1 MKDSKQVRSEYQL
14 FVEAYSQIS
23 KNSAEEDNEKK
34 SQMEKGKKCPKCGK
48 NPCECED
55 DDDQM
60 ESVLVRK
67 NNAFTEQAEKYQMS
81 VKQFARFVEANQ
93 HLFDIPTRQKA
104 QLANKF
110 QGFRESAEWDQ
121 YFGDLQELTTK
132 ETKAGTKYKVRVKEK
147 ESGSS
152 YIRFATREKISQLRS
167 DPKIASVEMTDQG
180 EAPEE
185 KGEKKAQAAG
195 GGMKKKKLD
204 PVGREDGDVD
214 NDGDKDKSDAYLLK
228 RRAAVG
234 NAIKKRNVRTEGF
247 SNWRDDLNE
256 VIGND
261 ILKKTKRAPKIDSV
275 AQPGVKNKITVNPP
289 MGEEVELVSV
299 EQIDQLDEIAPL
311 VVGGLALGGAAL
323 AGAAIK
329 RAQDAARSGQEA
341 AKRGQQIKPGTG
353 IGNAAYGMQRQ
364 RDALNAAMKQ
374 MNSYE
379 PEGEMIDEAKYGTE
393 EGRKKLAKK
402 VRAGEDVGKKGGGF
416 AKIVKKASKKYGKE
430 RATKIAAAAMWK
442 NLASDYQPEG
452 ELIDEKKLTEPEM
465 KKREEVVKSMKKK
478 GDFSKY
484 GDRAKE
490 VMYATA
496 TKIAKKKA

>member
-1 MKDSKQVRSEYQL
+1 M
-14 FVEAYSQIS
+14 
-23 KNSAEEDNEKK
+23 
-34 SQMEKGKKCPKCGK
+34 
-48 NPCECED
+48 
-55 DDDQM
+55 
-60 ESVLVRK
+60 
-67 NNAFTEQAEKYQMS
+67 
-81 VKQFARFVEANQ
+81 
-93 HLFDIPTRQKA
+93 
-104 QLANKF
+104 
-110 QGFRESAEWDQ
+110 
-121 YFGDLQELTTK
+121 
-132 ETKAGTKYKVRVKEK
+132 
-147 ESGSS
+147 
-152 YIRFATREKISQLRS
+152 
-167 DPKIASVEMTDQG
+167 
-180 EAPEE
+180 
-185 KGEKKAQAAG
+185 
-195 GGMKKKKLD
+195 
-204 PVGREDGDVD
+204 D
-214 NDGDKDKSDAYLLK
+214 NDGDKDKSDAYLMK

-289 MGEEVELVSV
+289 MGEEVELISV

-379 PEGEMIDEAKYGTE
+379 PEGE
-393 EGRKKLAKK
+393 
-402 VRAGEDVGKKGGGF
+402 
-416 AKIVKKASKKYGKE
+416 
-430 RATKIAAAAMWK
+430 
-442 NLASDYQPEG
+442 
-452 ELIDEKKLTEPEM
+452 LIDEKKLTEPEM
-465 KKREEVVKSMKKK
+465 KKREEFVKSMKKK

-484 GDRAKE
+484 GARAKE

>member
-23 KNSAEEDNEKK
+23 KKSAEEENEKK

-55 DDDQM
+55 DDDDDKM

-147 ESGSS
+147 ETGSS

-204 PVGREDGDVD
+204 
-214 NDGDKDKSDAYLLK
+214 
-228 RRAAVG
+228 AVG
-234 NAIKKRNVRTEGF
+234 
-247 SNWRDDLNE
+247 SL
-256 VIGND
+256 
-261 ILKKTKRAPKIDSV
+261 S
-275 AQPGVKNKITVNPP
+275 
-289 MGEEVELVSV
+289 
-299 EQIDQLDEIAPL
+299 
-311 VVGGLALGGAAL
+311 
-323 AGAAIK
+323 
-329 RAQDAARSGQEA
+329 
-341 AKRGQQIKPGTG
+341 
-353 IGNAAYGMQRQ
+353 
-364 RDALNAAMKQ
+364 
-374 MNSYE
+374 
-379 PEGEMIDEAKYGTE
+379 
-393 EGRKKLAKK
+393 
-402 VRAGEDVGKKGGGF
+402 
-416 AKIVKKASKKYGKE
+416 
-430 RATKIAAAAMWK
+430 
-442 NLASDYQPEG
+442 
-452 ELIDEKKLTEPEM
+452 
-465 KKREEVVKSMKKK
+465 
-478 GDFSKY
+478 
-484 GDRAKE
+484 
-490 VMYATA
+490 
-496 TKIAKKKA
+496 

>member
-23 KNSAEEDNEKK
+23 KNSAEKDNEKK

-55 DDDQM
+55 DDDKM

-147 ESGSS
+147 ETGSS
-152 YIRFATREKISQLRS
+152 YIRFATREKIAQLRA

-204 PVGREDGDVD
+204 PVGKEDSDPD
-214 NDGDKDKSDAYLLK
+214 NDGKHNDPNDKYIMK
-228 RRAAVG
+228 RRAAIG

-247 SNWRDDLNE
+247 SNWRDDLKE
-256 VIGND
+256 VIGDDN
-261 ILKKTKRAPKIDSV
+261 LKKMKKATETDDV
-275 AQPGVKNKITVNPP
+275 AQPGVNNKITINPP

-299 EQIDQLDEIAPL
+299 EQIEKLDEIAPA
-311 VVGGLALGGAAL
+311 LAAGAALGIGLGGAAIVNKL
-323 AGAAIK
+323 M
-329 RAQDAARSGQEA
+329 
-341 AKRGQQIKPGTG
+341 QQ
-353 IGNAAYGMQRQ
+353 
-364 RDALNAAMKQ
+364 
-374 MNSYE
+374 
-379 PEGEMIDEAKYGTE
+379 
-393 EGRKKLAKK
+393 KK
-402 VRAGEDVGKKGGGF
+402 AGEQGKPQPGLVG
-416 AKIVKKASKKYGKE
+416 
-430 RATKIAAAAMWK
+430 
-442 NLASDYQPEG
+442 NLQRRNQALQQLNQETEVEG

-484 GDRAKE
+484 GARAKE

>member
-55 DDDQM
+55 DDDKM

-147 ESGSS
+147 ETGSS
-152 YIRFATREKISQLRS
+152 YIRFATREKIAQLRA

-195 GGMKKKKLD
+195 GGMKKKRLD

-247 SNWRDDLNE
+247 SNWRNDLKE
-256 VIGND
+256 VIGDDN
-261 ILKKTKRAPKIDSV
+261 LKKMKKATETDAV
-275 AQPGVKNKITVNPP
+275 AQPGVNNKITINPP

-299 EQIDQLDEIAPL
+299 EQIDKLDEIAPA
-311 VVGGLALGGAAL
+311 LAAGAALGIGLGGAAIVNKL
-323 AGAAIK
+323 M
-329 RAQDAARSGQEA
+329 
-341 AKRGQQIKPGTG
+341 QQ
-353 IGNAAYGMQRQ
+353 
-364 RDALNAAMKQ
+364 
-374 MNSYE
+374 
-379 PEGEMIDEAKYGTE
+379 
-393 EGRKKLAKK
+393 KK
-402 VRAGEDVGKKGGGF
+402 AGEQGKPQPGLVG
-416 AKIVKKASKKYGKE
+416 
-430 RATKIAAAAMWK
+430 
-442 NLASDYQPEG
+442 NLQRRNQALQQQLNQETEVEG

>member
-14 FVEAYSQIS
+14 FVESYHSIS
-23 KNSAEEDNEKK
+23 KKSAEEDNEKK

-55 DDDQM
+55 DDDKM

-147 ESGSS
+147 ETGSS
-152 YIRFATREKISQLRS
+152 YIRFATREKIAQLRA

-195 GGMKKKKLD
+195 GGMKKKRLD

-247 SNWRDDLNE
+247 SNWRDDLKE
-256 VIGND
+256 VIGDDN
-261 ILKKTKRAPKIDSV
+261 LKKMKKATETDAV
-275 AQPGVKNKITVNPP
+275 AQPGVNNKITINPP

-299 EQIDQLDEIAPL
+299 EQIDKLDEIAPA
-311 VVGGLALGGAAL
+311 LAAGAALGIGLGGAAIVNKL
-323 AGAAIK
+323 M
-329 RAQDAARSGQEA
+329 
-341 AKRGQQIKPGTG
+341 QQ
-353 IGNAAYGMQRQ
+353 
-364 RDALNAAMKQ
+364 
-374 MNSYE
+374 
-379 PEGEMIDEAKYGTE
+379 
-393 EGRKKLAKK
+393 KK
-402 VRAGEDVGKKGGGF
+402 AGEQGKPQPGLVG
-416 AKIVKKASKKYGKE
+416 
-430 RATKIAAAAMWK
+430 
-442 NLASDYQPEG
+442 NLQRRNQALQQLNQETEVEG

-484 GDRAKE
+484 GARAKE

>member
-147 ESGSS
+147 ETGSS
-152 YIRFATREKISQLRS
+152 YIRFATREKIAQLRA

-204 PVGREDGDVD
+204 PVGKEDSDPD
-214 NDGDKDKSDAYLLK
+214 NDGKHNDPNDKYIMK

-247 SNWRDDLNE
+247 SNWRDDLKE
-256 VIGND
+256 VIGDDN
-261 ILKKTKRAPKIDSV
+261 LKKMKKATETDDV
-275 AQPGVKNKITVNPP
+275 AQPGVNNKITINPP

-299 EQIDQLDEIAPL
+299 EQIEKLDEIAPA
-311 VVGGLALGGAAL
+311 LAAGAALGIGLGGAAIVNKL
-323 AGAAIK
+323 M
-329 RAQDAARSGQEA
+329 
-341 AKRGQQIKPGTG
+341 QQ
-353 IGNAAYGMQRQ
+353 
-364 RDALNAAMKQ
+364 
-374 MNSYE
+374 
-379 PEGEMIDEAKYGTE
+379 
-393 EGRKKLAKK
+393 KK
-402 VRAGEDVGKKGGGF
+402 AGEQGKPQPGLVG
-416 AKIVKKASKKYGKE
+416 
-430 RATKIAAAAMWK
+430 
-442 NLASDYQPEG
+442 NLQRRNQALQQLNQETEVEG

-484 GDRAKE
+484 GARAKE